1 MKKFFSVM
9 MFAFAF
15 ILFKPV
21 VSFAEKDIGIEKT
34 YNYQPINADLQAN
47 DVQLSDLGDRSIF
60 VDIDMGKVIAV
71 DSSTTILSTSLIE
84 NRWKICYVN
93 EGFSSMHNIN
103 TDKISQRLNKAI
115 RGDLREQI
123 DKQ

>member
-1 MKKFFSVM
+1 M

-71 DSSTTILSTSLIE
+71 DSSTTTLSTSLIE

-93 EGFSSMHNIN
+93 EVFSSMHNIN